1 MNVVMSEAEC
11 HECAICH
18 LYRNHQPDPG
28 GARMFCLGLMLNDE
42 TIRDKLYSQSSVL
55 SRAHT

>member
-28 GARMFCLGLMLNDE
+28 GAGMFCLGLMLNDE
-42 TIRDKLYSQSSVL
+42 TIRDKLYS
-55 SRAHT
+55 